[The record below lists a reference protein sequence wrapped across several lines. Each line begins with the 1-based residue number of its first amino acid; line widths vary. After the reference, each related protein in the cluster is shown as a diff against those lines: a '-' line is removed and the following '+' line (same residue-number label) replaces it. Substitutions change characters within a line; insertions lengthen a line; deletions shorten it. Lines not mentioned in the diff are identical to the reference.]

1 MHYESDIKAIMTDN
15 APRAIGP
22 YSQAVS
28 AGGFVFISGQ
38 LPLNPATGDIV
49 SAGIKEQTMQVLE
62 NINAILASTGL
73 STEHVLKTEVF
84 LKDIDDFAAMNEVYA
99 SFFTGRTKPARFT
112 VQVSRLPREALI
124 EIACT
129 AYQ

>member
-1 MHYESDIKAIMTDN
+1 MQNELEIKTIMTDN

-28 AGGFVFISGQ
+28 AGNFVFVSGQ

-49 SAGIKEQTMQVLE
+49 PAGIKEQTAQVLE
-62 NINAILASTGL
+62 NINAILVSAGL
-73 STEHVLKTEVF
+73 STEHVVKTEVF

-112 VQVSRLPREALI
+112 VQVSRLPRGALI
-124 EIACT
+124 EIACM

>member
-1 MHYESDIKAIMTDN
+1 MQHESGIKTIMTDD

-49 SAGIKEQTMQVLE
+49 PTGIKEQTAQVLE
-62 NINAILASTGL
+62 NINAILVSAGL
-73 STEHVLKTEVF
+73 STEHVVKTEVF
-84 LKDIDDFAAMNEVYA
+84 LKDIGHFAAMNEVYA

-112 VQVSRLPREALI
+112 VQVSRLPMEALI

-129 AYQ
+129 AYS